1 MNRQTAAISVN
12 HLAKRYRVNRPS
24 FVGRDDLRETLARR
38 LTAPLHWL
46 RHGAPRAA
54 DQREFWALRDASFE
68 VRPGEVLGV
77 VGRNGAGKSTLL
89 KILARVTEPTAGR
102 ARLRGRVGSLL
113 EIGTGFHP
121 DLSGR
126 ENIFMGGAIL
136 GMPRAEIKRR
146 FDAIVDFAGVEAF
159 LDAPVKRYSSGLRV
173 RLGFAVAA
181 HLDPEILLVDEV
193 LAVGDAAFQQ
203 KCLGTMRD
211 AAGGGRTV
219 LFVSHNLAAVAEL
232 CTRCLALAGGRIID
246 DGEPR
251 RIVADYLESSGP
263 HGRQVE

>member
-1 MNRQTAAISVN
+1 MTAAIAVH
-12 HLAKRYRVNRPS
+12 HLSKRYRVNPVS
-24 FVGRDDLRETLARR
+24 LIGRDDLRETLARR
-38 LTAPLHWL
+38 LAASFRRL
-46 RHGAPRAA
+46 RRGPARGEG
-54 DQREFWALRDASFE
+54 DREFWALRDASFE

-102 ARLRGRVGSLL
+102 AQLRGRVGSLL

-136 GMPRAEIKRR
+136 GMTRAEIKRR
-146 FDAIVDFAGVEAF
+146 FEAIVDFAGVEPL
-159 LDAPVKRYSSGLRV
+159 LDTPVKRYSSGMRV

-181 HLDPEILLVDEV
+181 HLEPEILLVDEV
-193 LAVGDAAFQQ
+193 LAVGDAVFQT
-203 KCLGTMRD
+203 KCLGTLRD

-219 LFVSHNLAAVAEL
+219 LFVSHNPSAVAEL
-232 CTRCLALAGGRIID
+232 CTRCLALADGRIID

-251 RIVADYLESSGP
+251 RVIADYLENSD
-263 HGRQVE
+263 HDAEE